1 MPDSDYQTHL
11 EAFWICSGEV
21 FSQAGAIGFLD
32 IGLFPDTEA
41 DFFMPQAAACP
52 A

>member
-1 MPDSDYQTHL
+1 MLIWMPFCLAQ
-11 EAFWICSGEV
+11 EKC
-21 FSQAGAIGFLD
+21 FSQAGAIGFLS